1 MTLRQT
7 LEAQW
12 QQGGW
17 LATSLRPLGALT
29 ESVAA
34 WRRRYIHGRPAAIP
48 SIVVGNLSVG
58 GSGKTPLVAALAGLL
73 NAAGWRVAIIS
84 RGYGAQPPHWPYRV
98 NASDSPEQAGDE
110 PLLLVQHQ
118 VPGQVA
124 GSQAVFICPDRH
136 QAIAAAAAEG
146 FDLALLDDGFQHLA
160 LRPTLRLLVMSG
172 TQPLGNGYCLPAGPL
187 RESPAAL
194 AEADALLLDAAAAAG
209 LALGETPPR
218 FHFRVQP
225 RDLQALADP
234 QRTRSLE
241 SLAGEHWT
249 AVTGIARPQR
259 FVDTLQALGA
269 EVDARFFPDHHVFA
283 PRDLESLPRPLV
295 MTEKDAVKC
304 RNFAHSDEW
313 VLRIEAQLAAD
324 FMPWLE
330 RALST
335 WRDHEH

>member
-1 MTLRQT
+1 MSLRQT

-12 QQGGW
+12 QEGGW

-29 ESVAA
+29 GSVAA
-34 WRRRYIHGRPAAIP
+34 WRRRHVRGRPAVIP

-58 GSGKTPLVAALAGLL
+58 GSGKTPLVAALASLL
-73 NAAGWRVAIIS
+73 NTAGWRVAIIS

-98 NASDSPEQAGDE
+98 QAGDSAQQAGDE
-110 PLLLVQHQ
+110 PLLLAQFQ
-118 VPGQVA
+118 TQA
-124 GSQAVFICPDRH
+124 DQAVFICPDRH

-172 TQPLGNGYCLPAGPL
+172 AQPLGNGHCLPAGPL

-194 AEADALLLDAAAAAG
+194 AEADALLLDAAAAAS
-209 LALGETPPR
+209 LAPGESPP
-218 FHFRVQP
+218 HFQFQVRP

-241 SLAGEHWT
+241 SLAGQHWT

-269 EVDARFFPDHHVFA
+269 EVDARFFPDHHVFRREDIA
-283 PRDLESLPRPLV
+283 HLPRPLV

-304 RNFAHSDEW
+304 RDFAHADDW
-313 VLRIEAQLAAD
+313 ALRIEAQLATD
-324 FMPWLE
+324 FLPWLE